1 MAAVVAA
8 VMSHADDGGHGP
20 VPQGSKAR
28 AEKRAQEEK
37 QAVKMMS
44 MVGNVFEVQKVR
56 RKNNQ
61 IWDTSTEEG
70 RQQAAA
76 SRIQHFARR
85 FKNRNVKCHRENL
98 GTRLIFEQDLKFGVV
113 RLVTQVAVLTA
124 TFHSNNS
131 HS

>member
-8 VMSHADDGGHGP
+8 IMSHADDAGGGP

-44 MVGNVFEVQKVR
+44 MVSNTFEVQKVR
-56 RKNNQ
+56 KKNNQ
-61 IWDTSTEEG
+61 VWDTSTEEG

-76 SRIQHFARR
+76 ARIQHFARR
-85 FKNRNVKCHRENL
+85 WKNRDVKCHRENL
-98 GTRLIFEQDLKFGVV
+98 GNRLIFEQDLKFGVV
-113 RLVTQVAVLTA
+113 RLVTQVSFARTPSSQNTL
-124 TFHSNNS
+124 S
-131 HS
+131 